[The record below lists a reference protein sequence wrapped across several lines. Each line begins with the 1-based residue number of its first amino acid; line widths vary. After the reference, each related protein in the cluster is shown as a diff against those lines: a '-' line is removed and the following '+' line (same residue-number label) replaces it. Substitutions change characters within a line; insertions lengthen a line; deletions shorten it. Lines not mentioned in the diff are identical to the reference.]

1 LYDGI
6 NCFVALWVIFVYNKL
21 MGTTKVLLIED
32 DVTLAKMYE
41 RKFISDGYEV
51 VIAYDG
57 IEGLAMA
64 TKEKPDLILLDIMLP
79 KLDGLALF
87 KKLRSQPATFNTP
100 VILLTNFGQEDAV
113 FECFKLG
120 AIDYLVKTEVTPQQ
134 VVEKVESFLRERK
147 SENTK

>member
-1 LYDGI
+1 M
-6 NCFVALWVIFVYNKL
+6 AKAKL
-21 MGTTKVLLIED
+21 LLVED
-32 DVTLAKMYE
+32 DVTLVKMYE

-51 VIAYDG
+51 VVAYDG
-57 IEGLAMA
+57 LEGLEKA

-87 KKLRSQPATFNTP
+87 KKMRSVPETFSTP

-120 AIDYLVKTEVTPQQ
+120 AVDYLVKSDVTPQQ
-134 VVEKVESFLRERK
+134 VVAKVENFLSERK
-147 SENTK
+147 K